1 MTRLAIVLGLVIKA
15 LNEENILGALKIEC
29 PSKAIYLL
37 FHSLHLRFFSLRAC
51 YYCMRKTHTFEDI
64 LINIENVYSVI
75 YRELSGRV
83 LDSRPR
89 DRRFEPLRR
98 HCVVSLTKNINPSLV
113 MV

>member
-1 MTRLAIVLGLVIKA
+1 MSVLLLYK
-15 LNEENILGALKIEC
+15 ENT
-29 PSKAIYLL
+29 Y
-37 FHSLHLRFFSLRAC
+37 
-51 YYCMRKTHTFEDI
+51 FEDI

-89 DRRFEPLRR
+89 DRQFEHHRR

-113 MV
+113 LVIPGRPVHL